1 MPGVVDADIT
11 RITVPHRMVKHIE
24 KKRLKKLRS
33 EQEPFWHG
41 KPVLIS
47 CKRKQF
53 NHHIG
58 QTYSNIS
65 IEDLA
70 SGSWKGRKSKSD
82 YFTINAF
89 KPVR

>member
-1 MPGVVDADIT
+1 M
-11 RITVPHRMVKHIE
+11 
-24 KKRLKKLRS
+24 KRLEKQRLRKLRA
-33 EQEPFWHG
+33 EPEPFWHK

-53 NHHIG
+53 NHHLG

-65 IEDLA
+65 VGDLA
-70 SGSWKGRKSKSD
+70 SGGWKNRKHNSD

-89 KPVR
+89 KSVSLTLSF